1 MPDQVFGSC
10 IIAHIIII
18 FHQTM
23 ELMSNDNRGLKNLL
37 PHDGEAFYIQDFLD
51 KTVSENLFKTLCKD
65 ILWEQDEFLMYGK
78 KILTR
83 RKVAWYGSKPYEY
96 TYSKITRK
104 AHIWHKDLK
113 YLSDIL
119 QEETGNSFNSCLLNL
134 YPEGRD
140 GMGWHSDD
148 EKELRPLAAIASL
161 SLGSDRKFSFKHRLT
176 KETVSLTLQNGSL
189 LLMKG
194 STQKHWL
201 HQLPKTKKIIGP
213 RINLTFR
220 SIIDSNAPL

>member
-1 MPDQVFGSC
+1 M
-10 IIAHIIII
+10 
-18 FHQTM
+18 QT
-23 ELMSNDNRGLKNLL
+23 R
-37 PHDGEAFYIQDFLD
+37 IQR
-51 KTVSENLFKTLCKD
+51 KEMSENLIPYDGEVFYFENFLKEQLAMQFFQELDKN
-65 ILWEQDEFLMYGK
+65 ISWEHDEFFMYGK
-78 KILTR
+78 RIITK
-83 RKVAWYGSKPYEY
+83 RKVAWYGSKAFQY
-96 TYSKITRK
+96 TYSNRTRTAIVWNQK
-104 AHIWHKDLK
+104 LLEMKN
-113 YLSDIL
+113 IL
-119 QEETGNSFNSCLLNL
+119 ESKTSENFNSCLLNL
-134 YPEGRD
+134 YPEGSD

-148 EKELRPLAAIASL
+148 EKELRPLATIASL

-220 SIIDSNAPL
+220 SIIDNNEIL